1 MKCFPVVV
9 VFAAIL
15 AGCIDS
21 RGVRYEPSGTI
32 HIGQADELSYTEL
45 NTVADEA
52 VQRLLVDPLFTRRY
66 QMALDHARS
75 DGRDVPGLI
84 VDPIENN
91 VNNAGDESTEQMRTL
106 LKDALRKT
114 GKFEI
119 VDRKFRR
126 SVVSDHIESVDQGE
140 SAVAISGIGSFVPGE
155 FVIKGE
161 VTRYKSKGGRRNIY
175 HHNVN
180 FKMIDSIRG
189 DLFWTTIVAIDKSEE
204 AK

>member
-1 MKCFPVVV
+1 MKYCSVVL
-9 VFAAIL
+9 VFAAVL
-15 AGCIDS
+15 AGCVGD
-21 RGVRYEPSGTI
+21 RGVRYENGGTI
-32 HIGQADELSYTEL
+32 YICDADELSYSEL
-45 NTVADEA
+45 NTVADQA
-52 VQRLLVDPLFTRRY
+52 VQRLLTDPLFSKRY
-66 QMALDHARS
+66 QAAQAHARS

-91 VNNAGDESTEQMRTL
+91 VNNAGDESTEQMRTI

-119 VDRKFRR
+119 VDRNFRNG
-126 SVVSDHIESVDQGE
+126 VVAGHIESVDQGE

-161 VTRYKSKGGRRNIY
+161 VTRYKSKSGKRNIY

-189 DLFWTTIVAIDKSEE
+189 DLFWTTIISIDKSEVSR
-204 AK
+204 